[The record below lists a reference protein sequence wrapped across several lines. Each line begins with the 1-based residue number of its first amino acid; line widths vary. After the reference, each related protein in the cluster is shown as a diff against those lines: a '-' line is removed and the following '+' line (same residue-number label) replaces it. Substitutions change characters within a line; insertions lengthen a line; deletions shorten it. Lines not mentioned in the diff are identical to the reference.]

1 MSEFVNR
8 RAWLHAA
15 WALPVQWAVSGCGF
29 ALRQPPKLQFQSV
42 ALTGFA
48 PRSPLAAALREQL
61 RQQVAVLEDPARAQ
75 VVLHALKEARE
86 RGVVATTAAAQV
98 RELQLRQRLQLQARN
113 PQGRELMPTVELL
126 LTRDLSYSETA
137 ALGKQQEEEQLYREM
152 QDDVVQQ
159 VLRRLAA
166 IRL

>member
-1 MSEFVNR
+1 MKLRLFS
-8 RAWLHAA
+8 ALLLAGLLTAA
-15 WALPVQWAVSGCGF
+15 AAF
-29 ALRQPPKLQFQSV
+29 ARQPVDELHQ
-42 ALTGFA
+42 AGHGF
-48 PRSPLAAALREQL
+48 
-61 RQQVAVLEDPARAQ
+61 
-75 VVLHALKEARE
+75 
-86 RGVVATTAAAQV
+86 AAAQV